1 MVKPRVILMV
11 SGVLV
16 LIGIGITA
24 YESQTMDNLPGK
36 EKNYPESAAIL
47 DILVST
53 VLAVGLGGLALGMI
67 YFIKSRAKTG

>member
-1 MVKPRVILMV
+1 MV

-24 YESQTMDNLPGK
+24 YESQTMDSLPGK
-36 EKNYPESAAIL
+36 EKNYPESVAIP

-53 VLAVGLGGLALGMI
+53 VLAVGLGGLALCMI

>member
-1 MVKPRVILMV
+1 VVKPRVILMV

-24 YESQTMDNLPGK
+24 YESQITGNLPGK
-36 EKNYPESAAIL
+36 EKNYPESVAIL

-53 VLAVGLGGLALGMI
+53 ALAVGLGGLALGMI

>member
-24 YESQTMDNLPGK
+24 YESQTTDNLNSFLYQ
-36 EKNYPESAAIL
+36 EPESVAIL
-47 DILVST
+47 DILVSA
-53 VLAVGLGGLALGMI
+53 VLAIGLGGLALGII

>member
-24 YESQTMDNLPGK
+24 YESQTTDNLPGI
-36 EKNYPESAAIL
+36 EKNYPESVAIL
-47 DILVST
+47 DILVSV
-53 VLAVGLGGLALGMI
+53 VLAIGLGGLALGMI